1 LTRDDSS
8 EYTPWPYPPT
18 DEPAMSAQDW
28 RQASPN
34 VDSRAAPLFNPSD
47 GASPALAGETP
58 LHLYPQS
65 PQPVSPQSHGQGHYS
80 HAIPYSSPYGQVP
93 PISNAGHLINS
104 NWAPPPQG
112 ASPVQETGNRIGPL
126 SPRAQPEPPPS
137 FDPYLEA
144 PASPKSPLPLPATR
158 DTKVLLSLDGDGI
171 RGLSTILL
179 VESLVNAICSKM
191 GRRADPFQI
200 FDLICGTSTGGILAI
215 MLGRLRMRAHKAREA
230 YMQISRAM
238 FNDKRAFFVSLDPH
252 APPPPNDMQ
261 SLESSIEEVITN
273 EGGNVDDVFF
283 DARPDSANV

>member
-1 LTRDDSS
+1 
-8 EYTPWPYPPT
+8 
-18 DEPAMSAQDW
+18 
-28 RQASPN
+28 
-34 VDSRAAPLFNPSD
+34 
-47 GASPALAGETP
+47 
-58 LHLYPQS
+58 
-65 PQPVSPQSHGQGHYS
+65 
-80 HAIPYSSPYGQVP
+80 VP
-93 PISNAGHLINS
+93 PISNTSHLTNS
-104 NWAPPPQG
+104 NWVPPPQG
-112 ASPVQETGNRIGPL
+112 ASPAPEIGDRISAPTPL
-126 SPRAQPEPPPS
+126 TQPEPLPS

-158 DTKVLLSLDGDGI
+158 DTKVLLSLDGDGV

-238 FNDKRAFFVSLDPH
+238 FNDKRTFFVSLDPH
-252 APPPPNDMQ
+252 APPPTNGTQ

-273 EGGNVDDVFF
+273 ESGNIDDVFF